1 MLMLKLYYSK
11 IGKVASDHEFMVKNF
26 QKLVA
31 FFHEIA
37 NKICQSIFSFIFG
50 YLWLYDWDFKVQV
63 SSFHGSIFLIINLIT
78 VTET

>member
-50 YLWLYDWDFKVQV
+50 CL
-63 SSFHGSIFLIINLIT
+63 
-78 VTET
+78 